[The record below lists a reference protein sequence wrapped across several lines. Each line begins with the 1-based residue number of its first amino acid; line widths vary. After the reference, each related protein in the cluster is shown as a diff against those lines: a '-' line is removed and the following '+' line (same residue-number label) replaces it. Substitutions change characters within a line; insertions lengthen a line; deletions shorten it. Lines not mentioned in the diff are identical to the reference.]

1 MALVP
6 VDHDPFAAAPNTTP
20 VEGDPFASRINPQDR
35 LLPEVRTLGPN
46 ATDAEIQGVLD
57 KRQKDIADQQAK
69 QGYIPQAKELLRSA
83 GEGVVAL
90 PETIAAAP
98 WNVANLL
105 SVAAGKLTGRDIP
118 AMPPPAPVR
127 TAYNTALPPDPTF
140 PMTRQVG
147 NVLGP
152 AVVEAVA
159 PMAGG
164 ANSALQPLTV
174 SRAVQQ
180 GVVRPAVQTA
190 ATIAGEKTGSEFGKY
205 YGGDTG
211 EKVGA
216 GLGSVFGSVAVPP
229 AVSAAARTLHPILTD
244 PGSPRRLEIYDRLG
258 VPLSLGG
265 VGSKAAATW
274 EDALAG
280 VPIVGNRIFE
290 TRRTQQEAMDRVNQN
305 VSEQIRGGPS
315 QGEISPGGIGS
326 DVIAAAKDAIGV
338 TKDKGDAFLNP
349 IYDQIGRDIPLDQ
362 TQELTTLERL
372 RKEEQPLYGRPIV
385 EREIAR
391 TNATRSDPENPPK
404 VVDPGLEAQL
414 QGQLA
419 RNQATLAAAK
429 PGSGPAIVAQAN
441 IDALNQQVKANR
453 GATLDEVIAQRRD
466 VADRLPEANYNLP
479 DLTTQAIK
487 NAKTA
492 SINQAAVLSGVDP
505 ADVAEANA
513 QWGRLRQQ
521 RLQLTPIAKADTGT
535 AYQGVFGGQSSQ
547 QRGLQEALDTNT
559 PDQTMAQILAN
570 NLELKTR
577 GPESAG
583 GVPSAESISPQRTV
597 NFWTSLDPVMR
608 DRYAPPGTR
617 ARADM
622 DALTE
627 AYQSEMR
634 RPTRAKTRGGNTLGA
649 PLAFLAS
656 SGVAG
661 IVAKAIANGDFST
674 AAAASFPLVSSYV
687 ASRALTNPGAVRAI
701 VRPPDYLP
709 SNQLSRLLSGAVS
722 AQGQ

>member
-1 MALVP
+1 
-6 VDHDPFAAAPNTTP
+6 
-20 VEGDPFASRINPQDR
+20 
-35 LLPEVRTLGPN
+35 
-46 ATDAEIQGVLD
+46 
-57 KRQKDIADQQAK
+57 
-69 QGYIPQAKELLRSA
+69 
-83 GEGVVAL
+83 
-90 PETIAAAP
+90 
-98 WNVANLL
+98 
-105 SVAAGKLTGRDIP
+105 
-118 AMPPPAPVR
+118 
-127 TAYNTALPPDPTF
+127 
-140 PMTRQVG
+140 
-147 NVLGP
+147 
-152 AVVEAVA
+152 
-159 PMAGG
+159 
-164 ANSALQPLTV
+164 
-174 SRAVQQ
+174 
-180 GVVRPAVQTA
+180 
-190 ATIAGEKTGSEFGKY
+190 
-205 YGGDTG
+205 
-211 EKVGA
+211 
-216 GLGSVFGSVAVPP
+216 
-229 AVSAAARTLHPILTD
+229 
-244 PGSPRRLEIYDRLG
+244 
-258 VPLSLGG
+258 
-265 VGSKAAATW
+265 
-274 EDALAG
+274 
-280 VPIVGNRIFE
+280 
-290 TRRTQQEAMDRVNQN
+290 MDRVNQN

-521 RLQLTPIAKADTGT
+521 REQLTPIAKADTGT

-577 GPESAG
+577 GSESAG